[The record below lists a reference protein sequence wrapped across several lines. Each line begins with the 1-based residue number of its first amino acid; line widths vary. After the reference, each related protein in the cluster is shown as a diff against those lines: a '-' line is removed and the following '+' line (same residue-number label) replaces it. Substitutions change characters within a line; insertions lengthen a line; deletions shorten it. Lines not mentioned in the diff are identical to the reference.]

1 MLGPTGAMLVLMS
14 ASHLQAAW
22 LGSTRETIDAGSYS
36 AGVSEENLELARQF
50 VELGRCRDPSQLDM
64 LAEDVRY
71 VPIAEVTEAAEYHGR
86 DGFRRYM
93 KGFIESGWV
102 EDLTWEATSYADH
115 GDAVIVR
122 IQFGGKGRVSGLS
135 FDPRVFQVLRF
146 RDGEIISVEDF
157 LRRDDAL
164 RAAGAVPNPQD
175 AG

>member
-1 MLGPTGAMLVLMS
+1 MLVLLRTS
-14 ASHLQAAW
+14 YLRAAW
-22 LGSTRETIDAGSYS
+22 LGSARGTIGAGSYY
-36 AGVSEENLELARQF
+36 AGVSEQNLELARQF
-50 VELGRCRDPSQLDM
+50 IELGRRRDPSQLDM

-71 VPIAEVTEAAEYHGR
+71 VPIAEVTEAGEYHRR

-93 KGFIESGWV
+93 KSFIESGWV

-164 RAAGAVPNPQD
+164 RAAGDIPNPQD